1 MKKLMVCV
9 VGALMAIAVG
19 GQAAATPVLRLVVPY
34 GPGGGT
40 DHIARLIAPKL
51 GAELGQSVIVENRP
65 GASTRVGTSE
75 VAKATPDGQTLLIV
89 DTAFTTNPSLYRKIP
104 YDSAKDFAPV
114 ALLATAPVVLV
125 VHPSVPAQNLR
136 ELIALG
142 KKQSLQTASAGLGG
156 ATHLGA
162 ELFAS
167 LAGIKLE
174 QVLYKGAGPALTDLI
189 GGQVPMAVTGISS
202 VKPFVDAGR
211 LRGIAVSGAQ
221 RSPSLPN
228 VPTFAEADLPG
239 VEASTY
245 WGALAPSGTPPR
257 TVERIGKAMA
267 VAVNAPEL
275 AARLSE
281 LGFTPIG
288 GSADD
293 YRANIQRETLR
304 WKAVIRSAGVSMED

>member
-1 MKKLMVCV
+1 MKELMVCV
-9 VGALMAIAVG
+9 LGAVLAIAAHGQVLG
-19 GQAAATPVLRLVVPY
+19 GPVLRLVVPY

-40 DHIARLIAPKL
+40 DHIARLIAPRL
-51 GAELGQSVIVENRP
+51 GVELGRSVIVDNRP
-65 GASTRVGTSE
+65 GASTRVGTNE
-75 VAKATPDGQTLLIV
+75 VAKAVPDGQTLLIV

-114 ALLATAPVVLV
+114 ALLATAPVVLI
-125 VHPSVPAQNLR
+125 VHPSMPVQNLR

-189 GGQVPMAVTGISS
+189 GGQIPMAVTGISS
-202 VKPFVDAGR
+202 VKPFVEAGR

-221 RSPSLPN
+221 RSSSLPN
-228 VPTFAEADLPG
+228 VPTFAEAGLPG
-239 VEASTY
+239 VEANTY
-245 WGALAPSGTPPR
+245 WGALAPSGTSQS
-257 TVERIGKAMA
+257 TIERIGRAMA

-288 GSADD
+288 GSADE
-293 YRANIQRETLR
+293 YRANIRHETSR
-304 WKAVIRSAGVSMED
+304 WKEVIRTSGVSMED